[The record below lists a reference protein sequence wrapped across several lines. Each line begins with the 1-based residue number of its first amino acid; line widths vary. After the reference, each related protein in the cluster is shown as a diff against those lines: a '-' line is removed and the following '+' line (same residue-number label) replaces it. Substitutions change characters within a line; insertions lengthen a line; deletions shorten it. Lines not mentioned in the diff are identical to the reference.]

1 MSSGFLGGLFG
12 KKDKN
17 PQQPPAPP
25 APKPIP
31 APAPASK
38 LQPGLSPVPA
48 RTNIGAATT
57 QPMVLPKS
65 GGLKPAKPAL
75 ISGGKSTQR
84 IVLPGRGGDASAPQ
98 ANVPSGNLSLPL
110 GMIVRLL
117 PDSVRAISLAEFEA
131 LPEADQDVSLPL
143 GLILP
148 QLPSGKV
155 EVSVQ
160 ELVAAIPRTY
170 VRSQEEIAP
179 FLSTL
184 VSMPLMDV
192 VMRIPPDM
200 LALRPDQKEVDAAVV
215 NMADPFTEELL
226 REQAEAARKAEAE
239 KQAAAS
245 APAPAAPAPA
255 APVTPVVPPAPV
267 ASQALPEGMPTIP
280 LPRPVANKPP
290 VTPMVPPPAPF
301 KSASGPRP
309 PSITLPRPGARPPT
323 PGAPVAATPV
333 PPPPA
338 PAPIVP
344 PPAPEPTAEA
354 SATEGGL
361 TEEMKKLLA
370 AAEAELGEGDKSEA
384 PATPAVPEPIEEK
397 AAAPVIPPVPPA
409 PVVPEP
415 EPEPV
420 TVPEP
425 VAVTPP
431 PPIPAPMPPPPPMAI
446 KPPPAPAP
454 IAPPPPAPVA
464 PRSVTPPPPPP
475 LAPKPAVLPPPPA
488 PMAVPP
494 PPAPAPIAATPV
506 VEEKPAPAPIPV
518 PEPEPVVVPPA
529 PPAPAPV
536 AVEAPSV
543 PATSASAPTPTPAA
557 PKVAPRSVDLNG
569 CTVDQLAASGCPR
582 LLAEAIVKYRASE
595 GPFRRLEDLLKVPGL
610 TKAAY
615 ALLTG
620 KEVSTEDLLGT
631 VNEVL
636 GFPADQEVG
645 LKDITDRIS
654 QWPDVTGCVLG
665 QASGLP
671 LVGKVPAGLE
681 KSAVMAFVP
690 RLLTELNTSFKE
702 FSGRETNELSIPTK
716 GTSYHIFRNDKL
728 YLVIL
733 SRRRQLPRRYT
744 KVARYVLSSIDAS
757 RHQ

>member
-1 MSSGFLGGLFG
+1 
-12 KKDKN
+12 
-17 PQQPPAPP
+17 
-25 APKPIP
+25 
-31 APAPASK
+31 
-38 LQPGLSPVPA
+38 
-48 RTNIGAATT
+48 
-57 QPMVLPKS
+57 MVLPKS

-84 IVLPGRGGDASAPQ
+84 IVLPGRSADAAGAQPNMP
-98 ANVPSGNLSLPL
+98 AGNLSLPL

-117 PDSVRAISLAEFEA
+117 PESVRAISMTEFEA

-155 EVSVQ
+155 EIAVQ
-160 ELVAAIPRTY
+160 ELVAAIPRHY
-170 VRSQEEIAP
+170 VRPQEEIAP
-179 FLSTL
+179 HLGTL

-239 KQAAAS
+239 KQAAAAPVPV
-245 APAPAAPAPA
+245 APAPPAPI
-255 APVTPVVPPAPV
+255 TPVAPPSPV
-267 ASQALPEGMPTIP
+267 ASQPLPEGMPTIP
-280 LPRPVANKPP
+280 LPRPVAGKPP
-290 VTPMVPPPAPF
+290 VTPTVPPPAPF

-309 PSITLPRPGARPPT
+309 PSISLPRPGVRPPT
-323 PGAPVAATPV
+323 PPAPAAAAPVLPPAPPAPII
-333 PPPPA
+333 PPPA
-338 PAPIVP
+338 PVV
-344 PPAPEPTAEA
+344 PAPAEEPA
-354 SATEGGL
+354 ATEGGL
-361 TEEMKKLLA
+361 SEEMKQLLA
-370 AAEAELGEGDKSEA
+370 AAEAELGEGGKQD
-384 PATPAVPEPIEEK
+384 TPVIPEPVEEK
-397 AAAPVIPPVPPA
+397 AVVLPPAPPLPPA

-415 EPEPV
+415 EPV
-420 TVPEP
+420 IEP
-425 VAVTPP
+425 VAATPP
-431 PPIPAPMPPPPPMAI
+431 PPVPAPMPPPPPMAI
-446 KPPPAPAP
+446 KPPPAPM
-454 IAPPPPAPVA
+454 APPPPAPRA
-464 PRSVTPPPPPP
+464 VTPPPPP
-475 LAPKPAVLPPPPA
+475 APKPAVLPPPPA

-494 PPAPAPIAATPV
+494 PPAPAPVAAAPV
-506 VEEKPAPAPIPV
+506 VEETPVPVSVPAPSVVPPPPAPAI
-518 PEPEPVVVPPA
+518 
-529 PPAPAPV
+529 PAPV
-536 AVEAPSV
+536 AVAVPSV
-543 PATSASAPTPTPAA
+543 SEPAPTPAPAA
-557 PKVAPRSVDLNG
+557 PKAATRSVDLNT
-569 CTVDQLAASGCPR
+569 CSVDQLAASGCPR
-582 LLAEAIVKYRASE
+582 LLAEAIVGYRTNQ
-595 GPFRRLEDLLKVPGL
+595 GPFRRLEDLLKVPGI

-620 KEVSTEDLLGT
+620 KDVTTEDLLGS
-631 VNEVL
+631 VNDVL

-690 RLLTELNTSFKE
+690 RMLSELNGSFKE

-728 YLVIL
+728 YLVIM